1 MRVFAK
7 AALLL
12 CVLGLS
18 ACRIEIIEDGHD
30 ADVLADA
37 TAGVEAGNQ
46 QMIDCVAKQDAKACG
61 DIFTEDAVY
70 LSPFMA
76 AIEGN
81 DAIGAAWGAE
91 MEAGMASLELNTI
104 EIDAFPGTAIERGDY
119 VVNGPEGEHLD
130 HGKYIVI
137 WKKTDDGWKAH
148 RDIYNSDMPA
158 P

>member
-1 MRVFAK
+1 MRVLAK
-7 AALLL
+7 SVLLL
-12 CVLGLS
+12 CALGLA
-18 ACRIEIIEDGHD
+18 ACKIEITDDNHE
-30 ADVLADA
+30 ADLLADA
-37 TAGVEAGNQ
+37 TAGVAAGNQ
-46 QMIDCVAKQDAKACG
+46 KMIDCVANQDAQACG

-81 DAIGAAWGAE
+81 EAIGAAWGAE
-91 MEAGMASLELNTI
+91 MEAGMASLELKTI
-104 EIDAFPGTAIERGDY
+104 EIDAFHDTAIERGDY

-137 WKKTDDGWKAH
+137 WKKTNDGWKAH
-148 RDIYNSDMPA
+148 RDIFNSDMPA